1 MFKARKTKGSIKRR
15 RKISDDDD
23 DDDDVLVKEAQGTT
37 INNKGEKQAID
48 EEQNEASS
56 NKQRHPLEILEQKRR
71 ERKLLQGIKL
81 SNSKKKLKNS
91 VVNAAGNVMPN
102 NGMFVNDR
110 ASEESTVLEKKHAI
124 AMEKYIQSR
133 LNDKQVSMKG
143 GAALSAQGDKPK
155 VGNRSKEDL
164 FEELAKKVV
173 TVGTDAAGGSLHR
186 DGTGEAD
193 VGSGG
198 NILGGTG
205 IAEIELKSSL
215 VAQNSAM
222 NQNPRPSRV
231 SRRDEEKMIAKAG
244 LPTTFGMSS
253 KQKNNPNTIN
263 IDAPDVI
270 VSKKDS
276 DSYAPPSLKNSII
289 PTNIS
294 QNYQKHNHEWIQK
307 KRIDEKRA
315 LEKANEVEYDID
327 DKSGRIGFAAARG
340 RAPVSNSEGS
350 KYKSSDNKVFK
361 KFVKN
366 LR

>member
-23 DDDDVLVKEAQGTT
+23 DDDDDDNLVKEARGTT
-37 INNKGEKQAID
+37 INNKGEKQAVD

-56 NKQRHPLEILEQKRR
+56 NNQRHPLEILEQKKR

-91 VVNAAGNVMPN
+91 VGDATGNVMPN
-102 NGMFVNDR
+102 NGMFVSDR

-133 LNDKQVSMKG
+133 LTDKQVYLKG
-143 GAALSAQGDKPK
+143 GTELSAQ

-205 IAEIELKSSL
+205 IAEIELKSSV

-222 NQNPRPSRV
+222 NKNSHPSRV
-231 SRRDEEKMIAKAG
+231 SRRDEDKMIAKAG
-244 LPTTFGMSS
+244 LPTAFGISL
-253 KQKNNPNTIN
+253 KQKKNPNTIN
-263 IDAPDVI
+263 IDVPDVI

-307 KRIDEKRA
+307 KRLDEKRA
-315 LEKANEVEYDID
+315 LEKANELEYNID